1 MQINRVHHTVVRVK
15 DFDAGIE
22 TWRDKL
28 GLELDRTAE
37 SKELGLKQAFFNLG
51 DGSFIEV
58 VAPTSNDSAVGKA
71 VDARGEGVHTIAME
85 VDDLDATVAELEAN
99 GVQLIGVGGP
109 QVFIHP
115 TAANGILVQ
124 LTPKA

>member
-51 DGSFIEV
+51 DGSS
-58 VAPTSNDSAVGKA
+58 VAFSRCS
-71 VDARGEGVHTIAME
+71 
-85 VDDLDATVAELEAN
+85 
-99 GVQLIGVGGP
+99 
-109 QVFIHP
+109 
-115 TAANGILVQ
+115 
-124 LTPKA
+124 